1 MSETNIGKAPTPT
14 YCSNCGV
21 EAKAIAKF
29 CFACGEAIYRGPS
42 IEALPR
48 NQAEPAPPLP
58 AEEAGTTQ
66 AQEQTLLVP
75 LGPDFFAAPKAE
87 QRVKPEVVA
96 FTAAQKERIRA
107 VETACLRRLSLTQS
121 SQDQLSR
128 KDSST

>member
-21 EAKAIAKF
+21 EAKATAKF

-66 AQEQTLLVP
+66 PLVHSTAEIVISVAIVVGFGLLAF
-75 LGPDFFAAPKAE
+75 LLMSLAP
-87 QRVKPEVVA
+87 
-96 FTAAQKERIRA
+96 
-107 VETACLRRLSLTQS
+107 S
-121 SQDQLSR
+121 SVF
-128 KDSST
+128 

>member
-1 MSETNIGKAPTPT
+1 MSETNSGKAAATI

-48 NQAEPAPPLP
+48 SQAEPAPPLP

-66 AQEQTLLVP
+66 PSLDEALEYTDEALEYTDEALEYQEQSASSNTN
-75 LGPDFFAAPKAE
+75 
-87 QRVKPEVVA
+87 VVA
-96 FTAAQKERIRA
+96 
-107 VETACLRRLSLTQS
+107 
-121 SQDQLSR
+121 DQL
-128 KDSST
+128 DIVGAVAIVTCFVFLVLFFLFN

>member
-1 MSETNIGKAPTPT
+1 MSETNSGKAAATI

-48 NQAEPAPPLP
+48 SQAEPAPPLP

-66 AQEQTLLVP
+66 PSLDEAIKYLPAEDAGTTQPSLDEALKYLPTVFAVAIVVLLLVSWFV
-75 LGPDFFAAPKAE
+75 LTSVAP
-87 QRVKPEVVA
+87 
-96 FTAAQKERIRA
+96 
-107 VETACLRRLSLTQS
+107 
-121 SQDQLSR
+121 
-128 KDSST
+128 